1 MSWGRWKNR
10 TKFGVRTDPAG
21 VAKRTR
27 NGRVFASQK
36 EARTYDKLMLLE
48 VSGAISDLR
57 LQPRFPLVV
66 NGILI
71 CTYISDF
78 QYIEEGKEIVE
89 DSKGFKTPD
98 FIIKWKLVQVLY
110 PELTFRLT

>member
-48 VSGAISDLR
+48 VSGGISDLQ
-57 LQPRFPLVV
+57 LQPRFPIVV
-66 NGILI
+66 EGTHI
-71 CTYISDF
+71 CTYIADF
-78 QYIEEGKEIVE
+78 RYVEDGKEIVE
-89 DSKGFKTPD
+89 DAKGFKTPE
-98 FIIKWKLVQVLY
+98 FILKWKLVQVLY
-110 PELTFRLT
+110 PELTFRLS